1 MRTKL
6 RRTAI
11 VAVAVG
17 ALALAVP
24 AAASAAWGSIAI
36 NPDSGEAGVSFN
48 AQTKRDAKVA
58 AINDCPGKCRA
69 VLFVRNKCGAIAVNP
84 RRYVAG
90 FGGSRREAVKE
101 AKQKARK
108 GPGPAKLVAYVCSG

>member
-6 RRTAI
+6 RRTAV
-11 VAVAVG
+11 VAVAVA

-36 NPDSGEAGVSFN
+36 NPDSGKAGVSFN
-48 AQTKRDAKVA
+48 EQTKHSAKVA
-58 AINDCPGKCRA
+58 AVKDCPGKCRA

-90 FGGSRREAVKE
+90 FGPSKREAVRK
-101 AKQKARK
+101 AKRKARK